1 MQLDDVRWFIHQ
13 AAAENIA
20 PQIVTQIQD
29 ILSDEQGWIN
39 LQLEL
44 AAVVDIGE
52 LFVKATYYLEG
63 DGPLVFSCYER
74 LQTVAEACRAPH
86 FPNVRAVSS
95 AIVTE
100 NRMEQA
106 AALEQRAKTTVN
118 PTIQWFYVNS
128 MWNFMISSGYLRKPE

>member
-1 MQLDDVRWFIHQ
+1 M
-13 AAAENIA
+13 
-20 PQIVTQIQD
+20 
-29 ILSDEQGWIN
+29 
-39 LQLEL
+39 EL

-118 PTIQWFYVNS
+118 PAIQW
-128 MWNFMISSGYLRKPE
+128 IIRKFSVELSDIIRVFKVARIMCPAAVQWL